1 MFYQYHD
8 KLTET
13 PLEQADRSRLT
24 VGFVSGEELAEVAPA
39 LGFASAAVQAC
50 ASMHKYFRSGVE
62 VYDDYTFTQLR
73 VADPE
78 SEDSRHCCVAL
89 FIKRDLIV
97 LVDVEDPDN
106 TIRGKFMGV
115 LGRYTEATATQ
126 EKLLYAF
133 FDALVQNDTQFL
145 ERTGLEISALEE
157 DLIHNATDK
166 DFNVDILDLKK
177 MLLVKHNFYEQ
188 LLDITEELVEDD
200 NDLFPDGELRYL
212 ANISTRITR
221 LREDVD
227 SLSNSVVH
235 LQDAYQST
243 LDLKLNNTMKIL
255 TVLTTVFFPL
265 TIIVGWYGMNFDSMA
280 EFHWRFG
287 YLYVIVLSVVVVAV
301 FWILAK
307 KMKWFK

>member
-1 MFYQYHD
+1 MFYQYFD
-8 KLTET
+8 KLTEVT
-13 PLEQADRSRLT
+13 LEKADRTRLT
-24 VGFVSGEELAEVAPA
+24 VGFVSGEALAAIAPS
-39 LGFASAAVQAC
+39 LGFAPSAVQAC

-78 SEDSRHCCVAL
+78 SEDSPHCCVAL

-145 ERTGLEISALEE
+145 ERTGFEISALEE

-243 LDLKLNNTMKIL
+243 LDLKMNNTMKIL

-280 EFHWRFG
+280 EFHWRWG
-287 YLYVIVLSVVVVAV
+287 YLYVIGLSVVVVTV
-301 FWILAK
+301 FCLLAK

>member
-8 KLTET
+8 KLTDT

-255 TVLTTVFFPL
+255 TVLTTVFFTL